1 MIAETNN
8 FEFIRDNKTRV
19 IVPFFQRPYVW
30 KKDHWKQLLS
40 DLKDSFKENRSIFL
54 GFIILKENDK
64 KIYSI
69 IDGQQRLTTCSILIK
84 ILYDFLEQEQRDE
97 LDLRNYLFDK
107 TNIKINHSKLD
118 KKNMKKL

>member
-1 MIAETNN
+1 M
-8 FEFIRDNKTRV
+8 
-19 IVPFFQRPYVW
+19 
-30 KKDHWKQLLS
+30 
-40 DLKDSFKENRSIFL
+40 
-54 GFIILKENDK
+54 KENDK

-118 KKNMKKL
+118 KKI